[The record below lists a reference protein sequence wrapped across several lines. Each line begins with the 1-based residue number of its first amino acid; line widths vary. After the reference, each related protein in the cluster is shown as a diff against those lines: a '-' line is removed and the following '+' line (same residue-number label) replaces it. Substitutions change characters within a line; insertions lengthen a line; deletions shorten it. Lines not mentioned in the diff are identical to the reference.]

1 MKPAPKIT
9 RNLIFGLCLLTGL
22 MAAVIYAETRQ
33 VAVKPTETILEP
45 ATVQTQATP
54 TPVAEFKGTSNDYTP
69 AERKAMIEAQTKA
82 RKEVEADA
90 KAIANG
96 TYKEPKPNATKT
108 NNQTESDTLPVA
120 NYDDCKPGVRTEANV
135 INCGYFYP
143 DEIAKLSYRERAQ
156 YRIDDRE
163 QYQAD
168 AEADMRE
175 SLARMMVEDPEQA
188 AAILKSARQAGPTLA
203 KQELFIRLK
212 MASGDSEAR
221 AKVLWFLMTRD

>member
-1 MKPAPKIT
+1 
-9 RNLIFGLCLLTGL
+9 

-54 TPVAEFKGTSNDYTP
+54 TPVSEFKGTSNDYTP
-69 AERKAMIEAQTKA
+69 AERKATIEAQTRA

-96 TYKEPKPNATKT
+96 IYKEPKPTAN

-143 DEIAKLSYRERAQ
+143 DEIAKLSFKEREQ
-156 YRIDDRE
+156 YRVDERE

-168 AEADMRE
+168 AQAETQE

-188 AAILKSARQAGPTLA
+188 AAILESARQAGPTLA
-203 KQELFIRLK
+203 KRELFIRLK
-212 MASGDSEAR
+212 MASGASEAE
-221 AKVLWFLMTRD
+221 AKVLWILSKE

>member
-1 MKPAPKIT
+1 MKLTQKVTQNI
-9 RNLIFGLCLLTGL
+9 IFGLCLLTIPI
-22 MAAVIYAETRQ
+22 MYARTRE
-33 VAVKPTETILEP
+33 VAVKPTETIIEP

-82 RKEVEADA
+82 RKQEEADA

-96 TYKEPKPNATKT
+96 TYKEPKPNAIRVVAT

-120 NYDDCKPGVRTEANV
+120 NFKDCQPGVRTEVNI
-135 INCGYFYP
+135 INCGYDYP

-156 YRIDDRE
+156 YRIDDRK

-175 SLARMMVEDPEQA
+175 SLARMILEDPEQA

-203 KQELFIRLK
+203 KKELFIRLK

-221 AKVLWFLMTRD
+221 ARVLWFLMTTD